1 MYTTVLG
8 ALVGLEGRLLEVNR
22 VMGVG
27 TFCVDGLDG
36 RRVGTVVSATY
47 VGLELLEL
55 LLKPVGVVNEVLRLG
70 KEVELA
76 AVPGLGGNF
85 VGLGL
90 VEPGLP
96 ATGGFVLLG
105 LGVGFVGVFEYP
117 VVVDETPAGLGELP
131 WKTVDKVVE

>member
-8 ALVGLEGRLLEVNR
+8 VLVGLEGRLLVVNR

-36 RRVGTVVSATY
+36 RRVGTVVSETY

-55 LLKPVGVVNEVLRLG
+55 LLKPVVVVKVVVRLG
-70 KEVELA
+70 KALA
-76 AVPGLGGNF
+76 VVPGLGGNF

-90 VEPGLP
+90 LEPGLP
-96 ATGGFVLLG
+96 ETGGFVLLG
-105 LGVGFVGVFEYP
+105 LGVGFVSGFEYP

-131 WKTVDKVVE
+131 WNTVDTVVE